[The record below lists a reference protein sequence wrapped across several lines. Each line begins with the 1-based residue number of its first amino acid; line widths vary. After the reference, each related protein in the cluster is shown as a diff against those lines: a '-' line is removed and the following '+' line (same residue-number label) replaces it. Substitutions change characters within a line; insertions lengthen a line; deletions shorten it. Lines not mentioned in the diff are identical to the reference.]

1 MTTPEGSWPERQAL
15 FRKMFDAVMNELVR
29 RDGVTV
35 EEEVFKGLHQRT
47 VLMAIADL
55 AASLVVF
62 ANEADGNTAAATG
75 WRWQMRSRTRC
86 AGDLSA
92 RRRVAC
98 NDRARRHLAN

>member
-1 MTTPEGSWPERQAL
+1 
-15 FRKMFDAVMNELVR
+15 MFDAVMNELVR

-62 ANEADGNTAAATG
+62 ANEADGEYGSGDWLEMADEVADE
-75 WRWQMRSRTRC
+75 MRRGLVGAPPS
-86 AGDLSA
+86 S
-92 RRRVAC
+92 VQ
-98 NDRARRHLAN
+98 